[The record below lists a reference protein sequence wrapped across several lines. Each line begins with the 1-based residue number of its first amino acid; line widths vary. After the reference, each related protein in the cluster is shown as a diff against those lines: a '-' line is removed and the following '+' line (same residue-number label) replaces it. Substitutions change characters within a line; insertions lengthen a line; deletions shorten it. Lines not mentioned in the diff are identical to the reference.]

1 VAESEVNKELLTLS
15 EEEQAVLKTLAYFDV
30 FNYPM
35 KPSEIHQFAPIS
47 MSPLNVVPC
56 LNYMVNH
63 GLIFQHGNFFSI
75 NSDPAVA
82 ESRKASSKTT
92 DRSIALA
99 KRFSRFLSRVPFVD
113 GVFAADTNSFELHPD
128 GVELD
133 YFIIAKPSRAWLCQF
148 FIRLYVSLFWF
159 RSSKSFGINHIID
172 GGQLQLD
179 DKSLM
184 MATKLKMLIPMVNQE
199 LYSSFIQANT
209 WTNQFLPNL
218 KQRAKEDA
226 PELSKN
232 FLKSLFE
239 FVGSGSIGT
248 ALNQLLKKLGQKT
261 LNSDEMDSNA
271 ISKTGIHFIA
281 FNAIHNENE
290 VNELVLNR
298 LASIAST
305 HKTNLNVGE
314 LHSAKPLR

>member
-1 VAESEVNKELLTLS
+1 MVESEVNKQVLTLS
-15 EEEQAVLKTLAYFDV
+15 VEEQAVLKTLAYFDV

-35 KPSEIHQFAPIS
+35 KPSEIHQFAPIL

-82 ESRKASSKTT
+82 ESRKANSKTT
-92 DRSIALA
+92 DKSIALA

-113 GVFAADTNSFELHPD
+113 GVFAADTNSFELHPE

-133 YFIIAKPSRAWLCQF
+133 FSIIAKPNRAWLCRF
-148 FIRLYVSLFWF
+148 FIRLYMSLFWF
-159 RSSKSFGINHIID
+159 RSSKSFGLNHIID

-184 MATKLKMLIPMVNQE
+184 MATKLKMLTPMVNQE
-199 LYSSFIQANT
+199 LYSSFIKSNT
-209 WTNQFLPNL
+209 WANQFLPNL
-218 KQRAKEDA
+218 KQKAKEDV

-232 FLKSLFE
+232 VLKSIIE
-239 FVGSGSIGT
+239 FVGSGAIGSS
-248 ALNQLLKKLGQKT
+248 LNKLLKNLDQKPHK
-261 LNSDEMDSNA
+261 SEEMDSTTK
-271 ISKTGIHFIA
+271 SKTGIHFIA
-281 FNAIHNENE
+281 INAIRNENE

-305 HKTNLNVGE
+305 HKINLNVGE
-314 LHSAKPLR
+314 LLSAKP

>member
-1 VAESEVNKELLTLS
+1 MAESEVNKQVLTLS
-15 EEEQAVLKTLAYFDV
+15 VEEQAVLKTLAYFDV

-35 KPSEIHQFAPIS
+35 KPSEIHQFAPIL

-82 ESRKASSKTT
+82 ESRKANSKTT
-92 DRSIALA
+92 DKSIALA

-113 GVFAADTNSFELHPD
+113 GVFAADTNSFELHPE

-133 YFIIAKPSRAWLCQF
+133 FSIIAKPNRAWLCRF
-148 FIRLYVSLFWF
+148 FIRLYMSLFWF
-159 RSSKSFGINHIID
+159 RSSKSFGLNHIID

-184 MATKLKMLIPMVNQE
+184 MATKLKMLTPMVNQE
-199 LYSSFIQANT
+199 LYSSFIKSNT
-209 WTNQFLPNL
+209 WANQFLPNL
-218 KQRAKEDA
+218 KQKAKEDV

-232 FLKSLFE
+232 VLKSIIE
-239 FVGSGSIGT
+239 FVGSGAIGSS
-248 ALNQLLKKLGQKT
+248 LNKLLKNLDQKPHK
-261 LNSDEMDSNA
+261 SEEMDSTA
-271 ISKTGIHFIA
+271 KSKTGIHFIA
-281 FNAIHNENE
+281 INAIRNENE

-305 HKTNLNVGE
+305 HKINLNVGE
-314 LHSAKPLR
+314 LLSAKP

>member
-1 VAESEVNKELLTLS
+1 VAESGVNKELLTLS
-15 EEEQAVLKTLAYFDV
+15 VEEQAVLKTLAYFDV

-82 ESRKASSKTT
+82 ESRKANSKTT
-92 DRSIALA
+92 DKSIALA
-99 KRFSRFLSRVPFVD
+99 KRLSRFLSRVPFVD
-113 GVFAADTNSFELHPD
+113 GVFAADTNSFELHPL

-133 YFIIAKPSRAWLCQF
+133 FFIIAKPSRAWLCRF
-148 FIRLYVSLFWF
+148 FIRLYMSLFWF
-159 RSSKSFGINHIID
+159 RSSKSFGLNHIID
-172 GGQLQLD
+172 GRQLQLD

-184 MATKLKMLIPMVNQE
+184 MATKLKMLTPMVNQE
-199 LYSSFIQANT
+199 LYSSFIKSNT
-209 WTNQFLPNL
+209 WANQFLPNL
-218 KQRAKEDA
+218 KQKAKEDA

-232 FLKSLFE
+232 VLKSIIE
-239 FVGSGSIGT
+239 FVGSGAIGSS
-248 ALNQLLKKLGQKT
+248 LNKLLKNLDQKPHK
-261 LNSDEMDSNA
+261 SDEMDS
-271 ISKTGIHFIA
+271 ITKSKTGIHFIA
-281 FNAIHNENE
+281 TNAIRNEKE
-290 VNELVLNR
+290 VNELVLSR

-305 HKTNLNVGE
+305 HKINLNGGE
-314 LHSAKPLR
+314 LLSAKP

>member
-1 VAESEVNKELLTLS
+1 MAESGVNKELLTLS
-15 EEEQAVLKTLAYFDV
+15 VEEQAVLKTLAYFDV

-82 ESRKASSKTT
+82 ESRKANSKTT
-92 DRSIALA
+92 DKSIALA
-99 KRFSRFLSRVPFVD
+99 KRLSRFLSRVPFVD
-113 GVFAADTNSFELHPD
+113 GVFAADTNSFELHPL

-133 YFIIAKPSRAWLCQF
+133 FFIIAKPSRAWLCRF
-148 FIRLYVSLFWF
+148 FIRLYMSLFWF
-159 RSSKSFGINHIID
+159 RSSKSFGLNHIID
-172 GGQLQLD
+172 GRQLQLD

-184 MATKLKMLIPMVNQE
+184 MATKLKMLTPMVNQE
-199 LYSSFIQANT
+199 LYSSFIKSNT
-209 WTNQFLPNL
+209 WANQFLPNL
-218 KQRAKEDA
+218 KQKAKEDA

-232 FLKSLFE
+232 VLKSIIE
-239 FVGSGSIGT
+239 FVGSGAIGSS
-248 ALNQLLKKLGQKT
+248 LNKLLKNLDQKPHK
-261 LNSDEMDSNA
+261 SDEMDS
-271 ISKTGIHFIA
+271 ITKSKTGIHFIA
-281 FNAIHNENE
+281 TNAIRNEKE
-290 VNELVLNR
+290 VNELVLSR

-305 HKTNLNVGE
+305 HKINLNGGE
-314 LHSAKPLR
+314 LLSAKP

>member
-1 VAESEVNKELLTLS
+1 MAESEVNKQVLTLS
-15 EEEQAVLKTLAYFDV
+15 VEEQAVLKTLAYFDV
-30 FNYPM
+30 FNYLM
-35 KPSEIHQFAPIS
+35 KPSEIHQFAPIL

-63 GLIFQHGNFFSI
+63 GLIFQHGKFFSI

-82 ESRKASSKTT
+82 ESRKANSKTT
-92 DRSIALA
+92 DKSIALA

-113 GVFAADTNSFELHPD
+113 GVFAADTNSFELHPE

-133 YFIIAKPSRAWLCQF
+133 FSIIAKPNRAWLCRF
-148 FIRLYVSLFWF
+148 FIRLYMSLFWF
-159 RSSKSFGINHIID
+159 RSSKSFGLNHIID

-184 MATKLKMLIPMVNQE
+184 MATKLKMLTPMVNQE
-199 LYSSFIQANT
+199 LYSSFIKSNT
-209 WTNQFLPNL
+209 WANQFLPNL
-218 KQRAKEDA
+218 KQKAKEDV

-232 FLKSLFE
+232 VLKSIIE
-239 FVGSGSIGT
+239 FVGSGAIGSS
-248 ALNQLLKKLGQKT
+248 LNKLLKNVDQKPHK
-261 LNSDEMDSNA
+261 SEEMDSTTK
-271 ISKTGIHFIA
+271 SKTGIHFIA
-281 FNAIHNENE
+281 INAIRNENE

-305 HKTNLNVGE
+305 HKINLNVGE
-314 LHSAKPLR
+314 LLSAKP

>member
-1 VAESEVNKELLTLS
+1 MVESEVNKQVLTLS
-15 EEEQAVLKTLAYFDV
+15 VEEQAVLKTLAYFDV

-35 KPSEIHQFAPIS
+35 KPSEIHQFAPIL

-82 ESRKASSKTT
+82 ESRKANSKTT
-92 DRSIALA
+92 DKSIALA

-113 GVFAADTNSFELHPD
+113 GVFAADTNSFELHPE

-133 YFIIAKPSRAWLCQF
+133 FSIIAKPNRAWLCRF
-148 FIRLYVSLFWF
+148 FIRLYMSLFWF
-159 RSSKSFGINHIID
+159 RSSKSFGLNHIID

-184 MATKLKMLIPMVNQE
+184 MATKLKMLTPMVNQE
-199 LYSSFIQANT
+199 LYSSFIKSNT
-209 WTNQFLPNL
+209 WANQFLPNL
-218 KQRAKEDA
+218 KQKAKEDV

-232 FLKSLFE
+232 VLKSIIE
-239 FVGSGSIGT
+239 FVGSGAIGSS
-248 ALNQLLKKLGQKT
+248 LNKLLKNLDQKPHK
-261 LNSDEMDSNA
+261 SEEMDSTA
-271 ISKTGIHFIA
+271 KSKTGIHFIA
-281 FNAIHNENE
+281 INAIRNENE

-305 HKTNLNVGE
+305 HKINLNVGE
-314 LHSAKPLR
+314 LLSAKP

>member
-1 VAESEVNKELLTLS
+1 VAESEVNKQVLTLS
-15 EEEQAVLKTLAYFDV
+15 VEEQAVLKTLAYFDV

-35 KPSEIHQFAPIS
+35 KPSEIHQFAPIL

-82 ESRKASSKTT
+82 ESRKANSKTT
-92 DRSIALA
+92 DKSIALA

-113 GVFAADTNSFELHPD
+113 GVFAADTNSFELHPE

-133 YFIIAKPSRAWLCQF
+133 FSIIAKPNRAWLCRF
-148 FIRLYVSLFWF
+148 FIRLYMSLFWF
-159 RSSKSFGINHIID
+159 RSSKSFGLNHIID

-184 MATKLKMLIPMVNQE
+184 MATKLKMLTPMVNQE
-199 LYSSFIQANT
+199 LYSSFIKSNT
-209 WTNQFLPNL
+209 WANQFLPNL
-218 KQRAKEDA
+218 KQKAKEDV

-232 FLKSLFE
+232 VLKSIIE
-239 FVGSGSIGT
+239 FVGSGAIGSS
-248 ALNQLLKKLGQKT
+248 LNKLLKNLDQKPHK
-261 LNSDEMDSNA
+261 SEEMDSTA
-271 ISKTGIHFIA
+271 KSKTGIHFIA
-281 FNAIHNENE
+281 INAIRNENE

-305 HKTNLNVGE
+305 HKINLNVGE
-314 LHSAKPLR
+314 LLSAKP

>member
-1 VAESEVNKELLTLS
+1 VVESEVNKQVLTLS
-15 EEEQAVLKTLAYFDV
+15 VEEQAVLKTLAYFDV

-35 KPSEIHQFAPIS
+35 KPSEIHQFAPIL

-82 ESRKASSKTT
+82 ESRKANSKTT
-92 DRSIALA
+92 DKSIALA

-113 GVFAADTNSFELHPD
+113 GVFAADTNSFELHPE

-133 YFIIAKPSRAWLCQF
+133 FSIIAKPNRAWLCRF
-148 FIRLYVSLFWF
+148 FIRLYMSLFWF
-159 RSSKSFGINHIID
+159 RSSKSFGLNHIID

-184 MATKLKMLIPMVNQE
+184 MATKLKMLTPMVNQE
-199 LYSSFIQANT
+199 LYSSFIKSNT
-209 WTNQFLPNL
+209 WANQFLPNL
-218 KQRAKEDA
+218 KQKAKEDV

-232 FLKSLFE
+232 VLKSIIE
-239 FVGSGSIGT
+239 FVGSGAIGSS
-248 ALNQLLKKLGQKT
+248 LNKLLKNLDQKPHK
-261 LNSDEMDSNA
+261 SEEMDSTA
-271 ISKTGIHFIA
+271 KSKTGIHFIA
-281 FNAIHNENE
+281 INAIRNENE

-305 HKTNLNVGE
+305 HKINLNVGE
-314 LHSAKPLR
+314 LLSAKP

>member
-1 VAESEVNKELLTLS
+1 MAESEVNKQVLTLS
-15 EEEQAVLKTLAYFDV
+15 VEEQAVLKTLAYFDV

-35 KPSEIHQFAPIS
+35 KPSEIHQFAPIL

-63 GLIFQHGNFFSI
+63 GLIFQHGKFFSI

-82 ESRKASSKTT
+82 ESRKANSKTT
-92 DRSIALA
+92 DKSIALA

-113 GVFAADTNSFELHPD
+113 GVFAADTNSFELHPE

-133 YFIIAKPSRAWLCQF
+133 FSIIAKPNRAWLCRF
-148 FIRLYVSLFWF
+148 FIRLYMSLFWF
-159 RSSKSFGINHIID
+159 RSSKSFGLNHIID

-184 MATKLKMLIPMVNQE
+184 MATKLKMLTPMVNQE
-199 LYSSFIQANT
+199 LYSSFIKSNT
-209 WTNQFLPNL
+209 WANQFLPNL
-218 KQRAKEDA
+218 KQKAKEDV

-232 FLKSLFE
+232 VLKSIIE
-239 FVGSGSIGT
+239 FVGSGAIGSS
-248 ALNQLLKKLGQKT
+248 LNKLLKNVDQKPHK
-261 LNSDEMDSNA
+261 SEEMDSTTK
-271 ISKTGIHFIA
+271 SKTGIHFIA
-281 FNAIHNENE
+281 INAIRNENE

-305 HKTNLNVGE
+305 HKINLNVGE
-314 LHSAKPLR
+314 LLSAKP

>member
-1 VAESEVNKELLTLS
+1 VAESEVNKQVLTLS
-15 EEEQAVLKTLAYFDV
+15 VEEQAVLKTLAYFDV

-35 KPSEIHQFAPIS
+35 KPSEIHQFAPIL

-82 ESRKASSKTT
+82 ESRKANSKTT
-92 DRSIALA
+92 DKSIALA

-113 GVFAADTNSFELHPD
+113 GVFAADTNSFELHPE

-133 YFIIAKPSRAWLCQF
+133 FSIIAKPNRAWLCRF
-148 FIRLYVSLFWF
+148 FIRLYMSLFWF
-159 RSSKSFGINHIID
+159 RSSKSFGLNHIID

-184 MATKLKMLIPMVNQE
+184 MATKLKMLTPMVNQE
-199 LYSSFIQANT
+199 LYSSFIKSNT
-209 WTNQFLPNL
+209 WANQFLPNL
-218 KQRAKEDA
+218 KQKAKEDV

-232 FLKSLFE
+232 VLKSIIE
-239 FVGSGSIGT
+239 FVGSGAIGSS
-248 ALNQLLKKLGQKT
+248 LNKLLKNLDQKPHK
-261 LNSDEMDSNA
+261 SEEMDSTTK
-271 ISKTGIHFIA
+271 SKTGIHFIA
-281 FNAIHNENE
+281 INAIRNENE

-305 HKTNLNVGE
+305 HKINLNVGE
-314 LHSAKPLR
+314 LLSAKP